1 MFGKVSERT
10 VSAMIRHG
18 MADESRKTVYVWGLS
33 YILNTIFN
41 ISLFALTGIITG
53 MLAETVL
60 FTAAYIA
67 LRIYAGGFH
76 ASTPQRCCV
85 FSLLLLSG
93 ALVMVSYA
101 AKIGMIIYVLTALSV
116 LTITFMSPV
125 GSENKP
131 LSSAEC
137 EKYRR
142 KALLILLAEEMSAAA
157 LHYLNINRYFY
168 VLSAVWTALAIM
180 LVLGRL
186 KNSEEKRQLNPI
198 RKEG

>member
-1 MFGKVSERT
+1 
-10 VSAMIRHG
+10 MIRHG

-76 ASTPQRCCV
+76 ASTPLRCCV

-101 AKIGMIIYVLTALSV
+101 AKMGMIFYVLTAMSV

-142 KALLILLAEEMSAAA
+142 KAVPFL
-157 LHYLNINRYFY
+157 RYSF
-168 VLSAVWTALAIM
+168 
-180 LVLGRL
+180 
-186 KNSEEKRQLNPI
+186 
-198 RKEG
+198 